1 MRIPAI
7 LVFLCTSIS
16 LIGCSSMRGNVVPQT
31 GPSMEQVYDR
41 MGIHSSGTSPS
52 KIADSPQASGD
63 DYSSQGG
70 EADIATIRQTVN
82 TVNNSG
88 VRRANAAVETNTFRK
103 LPNPE
108 LALFVYPHLAG
119 NAEVPIPGYST
130 VFNAY
135 DRDHYALPQE
145 TARDMRDK

>member
-7 LVFLCTSIS
+7 LVLLCTSIN

-31 GPSMEQVYDR
+31 GPSMEQVYDG
-41 MGIHSSGTSPS
+41 MGVHSSGTNPS
-52 KIADSPQASGD
+52 KIPDSPQATGSD
-63 DYSSQGG
+63 SSNQGG
-70 EADIATIRQTVN
+70 ETGMALIRQTVN
-82 TVNNSG
+82 TPNNPVGRKTST
-88 VRRANAAVETNTFRK
+88 AVETNTFRK

-108 LALFVYPHLAG
+108 LTLFVYPHLTG
-119 NAEVPIPGYST
+119 NAEVPIPGYAT

-145 TARDMRDK
+145 TVRDK

>member
-1 MRIPAI
+1 MRIPVI
-7 LVFLCTSIS
+7 LVFLCTLIS

-31 GPSMEQVYDR
+31 GPSMEQVYDG
-41 MGIHSSGTSPS
+41 MGVDSSGTNPS
-52 KIADSPQASGD
+52 KMPNSPQALGD
-63 DYSSQGG
+63 NSTDQGG
-70 EADIATIRQTVN
+70 EADIAAIRQTVN

-88 VRRANAAVETNTFRK
+88 VRKTSTAVETNTFRK

-108 LALFVYPHLAG
+108 LTLFVYPHLAG
-119 NAEVPIPGYST
+119 NAEVPIPGYAT

-145 TARDMRDK
+145 TVRDTRDK